1 MSLLRRIED
10 SDIFFLDVKN
20 KIDNRGG
27 LCKVFQ
33 ESWFTENINFSP
45 KECYFSTSN
54 ENVLR
59 GFHLQINESI
69 QGKIVSCVAGK
80 VLDVMV
86 DLRMGKNFGKVY
98 STHLDSNSND
108 TIFIPKGFGHSFLNL
123 QSNQAMLLYLV
134 ETEHDPI
141 NDTGVLWNSVNYKWP
156 INNPLISARDK
167 SLPNI
172 EYFEPLIL

>member
-1 MSLLRRIED
+1 MSLLRKIED

-59 GFHLQINESI
+59 GFHLQINESL
-69 QGKIVSCVAGK
+69 QGKIVSCISGR

>member
-10 SDIFFLDVKN
+10 SDIFFLDIKN

-59 GFHLQINESI
+59 GFHLQINESS
-69 QGKIVSCVAGK
+69 QGKIVSCISGK
-80 VLDVMV
+80 VLDVVV
-86 DLRMGKNFGKVY
+86 DLRMGTNFGKVY
-98 STHLDSNSND
+98 STYLDSNSSD

-134 ETEHDPI
+134 ETEHDPT

-172 EYFEPLIL
+172 EYFEPIIL

>member
-1 MSLLRRIED
+1 MSFLRRID
-10 SDIFFLDVKN
+10 GSDIFFLDVKN
-20 KIDNRGG
+20 KIDHRGG

-33 ESWFTENINFSP
+33 ESWFTGNFNFTP

-59 GFHLQINESI
+59 GFHLQINESS
-69 QGKIVSCVAGK
+69 QGKIVSCISGK
-80 VLDVMV
+80 VLDVVV
-86 DLRMGKNFGKVY
+86 DLRMGTNFGKVY
-98 STHLDSNSND
+98 STYLDSNSSD

-123 QSNQAMLLYLV
+123 EQNQAVLLYLV

-141 NDTGVLWNSVNYKWP
+141 NDTGVLWNSVNYNWP
-156 INNPLISARDK
+156 IKDPLISSRDK

-172 EYFEPLIL
+172 ESFEPLIL

>member
-20 KIDNRGG
+20 KIDHRGG

-33 ESWFTENINFSP
+33 ESWFPENLNFSP

-59 GFHLQINESI
+59 GFHLQINESL
-69 QGKIVSCVAGK
+69 QGKIVSCVSGR

-86 DLRMGKNFGKVY
+86 DLRMGANFGKVY
-98 STHLDSNSND
+98 STYLDSNSND

-123 QSNQAMLLYLV
+123 KNNQAILLYLV
-134 ETEHDPI
+134 ETEYDPI
-141 NDTGVLWNSVNYKWP
+141 NDTGVLWNSVNFNWP
-156 INNPLISARDK
+156 INDPLISSRDK

-172 EYFEPLIL
+172 ESFEPLIL

>member
-27 LCKVFQ
+27 LCKIFQ

-59 GFHLQINESI
+59 GFHLQINESL

-98 STHLDSNSND
+98 STYLDSNSND